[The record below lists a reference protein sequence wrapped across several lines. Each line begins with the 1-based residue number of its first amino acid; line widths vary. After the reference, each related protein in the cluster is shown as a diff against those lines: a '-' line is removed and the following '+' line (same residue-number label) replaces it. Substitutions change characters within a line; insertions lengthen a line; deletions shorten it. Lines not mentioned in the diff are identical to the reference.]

1 MIVHNIVH
9 DCALA
14 IPHTVFGLK
23 VQSRSCTIQLFGRLK
38 SFRYLTIHISR
49 SIGTHSMLLATLSLV
64 FQLREEQLIGC
75 QFWIGVNNI
84 DKILGIVPK
93 REFSVVYQNAKN
105 VVKMLVFLLLQM
117 KQNVNTG
124 TGCGVYL
131 V

>member
-1 MIVHNIVH
+1 
-9 DCALA
+9 
-14 IPHTVFGLK
+14 
-23 VQSRSCTIQLFGRLK
+23 
-38 SFRYLTIHISR
+38 
-49 SIGTHSMLLATLSLV
+49 MLLATLSLV
-64 FQLREEQLIGC
+64 FQLMEEQLIGC

-93 REFSVVYQNAKN
+93 RKFSVVYQNAKN
-105 VVKMLVFLLLQM
+105 VVKMVVFLLLQM

>member
-1 MIVHNIVH
+1 
-9 DCALA
+9 
-14 IPHTVFGLK
+14 
-23 VQSRSCTIQLFGRLK
+23 
-38 SFRYLTIHISR
+38 
-49 SIGTHSMLLATLSLV
+49 MLLATLSLV

-105 VVKMLVFLLLQM
+105 VVKMVVFLLLQL
-117 KQNVNTG
+117 KQNLNTG

>member
-1 MIVHNIVH
+1 MDPFNV
-9 DCALA
+9 
-14 IPHTVFGLK
+14 
-23 VQSRSCTIQLFGRLK
+23 
-38 SFRYLTIHISR
+38 
-49 SIGTHSMLLATLSLV
+49 IGHPVPEGGAADWVPILD
-64 FQLREEQLIGC
+64 
-75 QFWIGVNNI
+75 GVNNI

-105 VVKMLVFLLLQM
+105 VVKMVVFLLLQM